1 LSDIYRLEHGTTP
14 LVVSV
19 PHAGTIVPAAIAG
32 RLTAAGRAL
41 PDTDWHVDRLYGF
54 ARGLGASL
62 LVATHSRYV
71 IDVNRPPDDAPLY
84 RGRRVTGLCPVT
96 TFDGEPIYLEGE
108 APEAAEVGDRRA
120 RFWEPYHA
128 CLRRELEVV
137 RRRFGVA
144 LLFDAHSIRSEIPS
158 LFPGRLPELN
168 LGTGGGSSAGTELT
182 TRIAAVL
189 AATEAY
195 SSVVNGWFKGGH
207 ITREYGNPSGGVHA
221 VQLELA
227 QRGYMREGPPAEPDA
242 DRARRLEPV
251 LSMVLGAML
260 EWAGGVRTYDS

>member
-1 LSDIYRLEHGTTP
+1 MSDTYRLERGTTP

-19 PHAGTIVPAAIAG
+19 PHAGTIVPATIAD
-32 RLTAAGRAL
+32 RFTAAGRAL
-41 PDTDWHVDRLYGF
+41 PDTDWHVDGLYGF

-71 IDVNRPPDDAPLY
+71 IDLNRPPDDAPLY
-84 RGRRVTGLCPVT
+84 GGRRVTGLCPVT
-96 TFDGEPIYLEGE
+96 TFDNEPIYLEGR
-108 APEAAEVGDRRA
+108 APDAAEVAERRA

-128 CLRRELEVV
+128 CLRREIETV

-168 LGTGGGSSAGTELT
+168 LGTGGGPTAGAELT
-182 TRIAAVL
+182 ARIAAVL

-195 SSVVNGWFKGGH
+195 SSVVNGWFTGGH
-207 ITREYGNPSGGVHA
+207 ITRGYGNPSGGVHA

-227 QRGYMREGPPAEPDA
+227 QRSYMREGPPAEPDA
-242 DRARRLEPV
+242 DRASRLEPV
-251 LSMVLGAML
+251 LSRVLGAML
-260 EWAGGVRTYDS
+260 EWAGEKS